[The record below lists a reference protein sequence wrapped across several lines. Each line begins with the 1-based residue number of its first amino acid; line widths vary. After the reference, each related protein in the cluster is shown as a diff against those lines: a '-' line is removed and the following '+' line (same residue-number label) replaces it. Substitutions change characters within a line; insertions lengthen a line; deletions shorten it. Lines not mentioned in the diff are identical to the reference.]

1 MTLVDDL
8 LDVSRIARGKVQLE
22 RKRLDF
28 ADVTARAIEMVSPAI
43 DERGHVLTVHV
54 PRGLVVEGDAARLA
68 QVLANLLTN
77 AAKYTDPRGHLRIS
91 AQAQGSILRATV
103 SDNGCGIDPGILPR
117 VFELFSQEQQ
127 ELDRSRGG
135 LGLGLAIV
143 KSLVEAHGGR
153 VHAKSE
159 GKGRG
164 AEFSVDLPL
173 AALLIDDIPVV
184 AAEAPLRE
192 AKHRQ
197 RILVV
202 DDNIDAAELLAA
214 SLCVLG
220 HTARV
225 VFDGPS
231 ALKEAAQFQPEVVL
245 LDLGLPVMDGFEVA
259 RTFRSSP
266 QSEKIALVAVTGYG
280 QENDRQR
287 TREAGFDEHLVKPIE
302 LEQLDLW
309 LQRRRDSAAI

>member
-1 MTLVDDL
+1 
-8 LDVSRIARGKVQLE
+8 
-22 RKRLDF
+22 
-28 ADVTARAIEMVSPAI
+28 
-43 DERGHVLTVHV
+43 
-54 PRGLVVEGDAARLA
+54 
-68 QVLANLLTN
+68 
-77 AAKYTDPRGHLRIS
+77 
-91 AQAQGSILRATV
+91 LRATV

-159 GKGRG
+159 CKGRG

-214 SLCVLG
+214 SLCALG

-287 TREAGFDEHLVKPIE
+287 TREAGFDEHLVKPID
-302 LEQLDLW
+302 LGQLDLW
-309 LQRRRDSAAI
+309 LQRRRDSAA